1 MRAHERHSSHC
12 RICPDSCPSRPRSAT
27 VPIASLAPNPAY
39 PESLRAEID
48 AYLESLRFSSEAAS
62 AGLEEAMR
70 YSLLAGGKRIRP
82 VLALATAEAIGR
94 EPSSVLPL
102 AAALELI
109 HTYSLIHDDLPAM
122 DDDDLRR
129 GRPTCHRVFG
139 EDVAILAGD
148 GLYAEAFRLLLSEQP
163 GEAAD
168 VLAAAAALASATGVG
183 GMVGGQY
190 VDVANTAP
198 PGADGLRRLH
208 ELKTGRLIA
217 ASIECVLLITG
228 AHKPDTISLFRT
240 FADELGVL
248 FQIVDDILDVTG
260 SQQALGKRQGSD
272 ERLGKRTYVTEFGLD
287 GARRLAIESHQR
299 ARAALAGAAPV
310 GAVQLEQITDF
321 IATRTY

>member
-1 MRAHERHSSHC
+1 VRAGVLT
-12 RICPDSCPSRPRSAT
+12 A
-27 VPIASLAPNPAY
+27 AY
-39 PESLRAEID
+39 PEHLRAEVER
-48 AYLESLRFSSEAAS
+48 YLETLRFSDEAAT

-82 VLALATAEAIGR
+82 VLALAAAEAIGW
-94 EPSSVLPL
+94 EAAAVLPL

-129 GRPTCHRVFG
+129 GRPTCHKKFG

-148 GLYAEAFRLLLSEQP
+148 GLYAEAFELLITRQRAEPARLL
-163 GEAAD
+163 AATRE
-168 VLAAAAALASATGVG
+168 LAHATGVK

-190 VDVANTAP
+190 IDVAETAP
-198 PGADGLRRLH
+198 AGPAGLRRLH

-217 ASIECVLLITG
+217 ASIECVVLLAG
-228 AHKPDTISLFRT
+228 MARPDTIEGLRLF
-240 FADELGVL
+240 AGELGIL

-260 SQQALGKRQGSD
+260 SQEALGKPQGSD

-287 GARRLAIESHQR
+287 GARRLATEAHDR
-299 ARAALAGAAPV
+299 ARAALGRAALV
-310 GAVQLEQITDF
+310 RATELEQITDF
-321 IATRTY
+321 IATRSF